1 MVGATHRVPLSQEG
15 FTQEGVKSSLTQSQ
29 GFAGG
34 GGLDICQPGAGFGA
48 ILGCADGEPWSIV
61 LLAPGAGML
70 AKLDPATAER
80 LGRELVHMAE
90 LARRPGAVPE

>member
-1 MVGATHRVPLSQEG
+1 MGVPQHENPLSHKG
-15 FTQEGVKSSLTQSQ
+15 FTQEGVKPSLTPRQ
-29 GFAGG
+29 GFTG
-34 GGLDICQPGAGFGA
+34 GGLDIWQPSAGFGA
-48 ILGCADGEPWSIV
+48 ILGRADGEPWSIV

-80 LGRELVHMAE
+80 LARELLQMAA